1 MQHISCRTWIA
12 FVIAA
17 LAGSGLHFLHTLLP
31 CPVTALFAPVNE
43 SLWEHLKLLFWPGLI
58 AALVLARR
66 EGRTLLPARLLAL
79 LVGAALMEVLGFLYH
94 ITLGGD
100 ALWVDIV
107 LYVLLM
113 AGVVILPA
121 LLPRTLP
128 PKTLIPLAVLVALL
142 GAASLLFTFLPPPC
156 LLFAD
161 LAAAPR

>member
-1 MQHISCRTWIA
+1 MQHLSRRTWIA

-43 SLWEHLKLLFWPGLI
+43 SLWEHLKLLFWPGLT

-66 EGRTLLPARLLAL
+66 GERALLPARLLAL
-79 LVGAALMEVLGFLYH
+79 LAGAALMEVLGFLYH
-94 ITLGGD
+94 ITLGGG
-100 ALWVDIV
+100 ALWVDIA
-107 LYVLLM
+107 LYLLLM

-121 LLPRTLP
+121 FLPRTLP
-128 PKTLIPLAVLVALL
+128 AKALIPLAVPVALL
-142 GAASLLFTFLPPPC
+142 GAAVLLFTFLPPTC